1 MNIFNHLKFI
11 IIFFFLL
18 ISNRF
23 YKLSRSTAISIV
35 VFLFLSVSYS
45 SLYAQEEN
53 SGKQWSFLVEPYVM
67 FPYMDGTTGINVEN
81 SAGIGDNLILP
92 VDANPGDI
100 FSKLQM
106 GAMLFLEAKTD
117 MWAITSDLV
126 YMNLNQQVTPGERI
140 NSGDITAK
148 QFIWEVAGLYRILPY
163 CEIGLGVR
171 LNYLEI
177 SADATVNKIPTG
189 TEVVT
194 GEQNQT
200 WFDPLIITRL
210 TTDIQNEWLFQF
222 RADVGGFG
230 IGSDLTWQ
238 LQGYVG
244 YRFSKLFQLSA
255 GYRLL
260 STDYNYGESPNQ
272 FVFNVNEYGPA
283 VKFGFNF

>member
-53 SGKQWSFLVEPYVM
+53 SSKQWSFLVEPYVM

-126 YMNLNQQVTPGERI
+126 YMNLNQQATPGERI

-148 QFIWEVAGLYRILPY
+148 QFIWEVAGLYRILSY
-163 CEIGLGVR
+163 CEIGLGGR
-171 LNYLEI
+171 LNYLDI
-177 SADATVNKIPTG
+177 SANATVNKIPTG

-210 TTDIQNEWLFQF
+210 TTDIQDKWLFQF

-260 STDYNYGESPNQ
+260 STDYNHGESPKQ